1 MDSNYSSSSSN
12 HNLKIKNDNL
22 IEVGLDIGGSL
33 TKIAVSVSKEYP
45 QLVNKLK
52 EELEFSEQIELDKNI
67 ILFKLIQTVKFDP
80 EGRDLL
86 KSIKFLF
93 KVFSY

>member
-12 HNLKIKNDNL
+12 HNLRIKNDNI

-33 TKIAVSVSKEYP
+33 TKVAVSVSKEFP
-45 QLVNKLK
+45 DLVSKLK
-52 EELEFSEQIELDKNI
+52 EELEFSEQIELDKNT
-67 ILFKLIQTVKFDP
+67 ILFKLIQTVKFDS

-86 KSIKFLF
+86 KSKIFLIK
-93 KVFSY
+93 